1 MKSTTEYGG
10 VNITTSA
17 IATLTGAIV
26 TECYGVVGM
35 ASRKFIKDG
44 IAVLLKQENYSKGV
58 VVRETKEGFELD
70 IYVIL
75 CYGFKLNEIVNEVQ
89 KKVKYELGKALDIEF
104 TAINVFVQG
113 IKVIN

>member
-17 IATLTGAIV
+17 IASLTGAIV
-26 TECYGVVGM
+26 TECYGVVVM
-35 ASRKFIKDG
+35 ASRKLFQDG
-44 IAVLLKQENYSKGV
+44 IAVLLEQENYSKCG